1 MRKIDADALI
11 DWLEDGYDE
20 TYLTEQEKI
29 DHAFMIGAINAMP
42 TIKEEEADQ

>member
-11 DWLEDGYDE
+11 DWLEDAWDE
-20 TYLTEQEKI
+20 QYATEQEKI

-42 TIKEEEADQ
+42 TIREDDDG